1 MPIYIIERK
10 FAETSGELI
19 GLEHQAEAQQSRMT
33 ETAHSKLG
41 KKSRWTSL
49 EIGLITIVSLFFIII
64 VALIVLFA
72 VHQKYEVC
80 TTADCTSSAA
90 RLLENMDTSVDPCD
104 NFFEYAC
111 GSWLK
116 QNVIPESSSVYSTFM
131 TLRDSL
137 DIFVKEVLEKTVEGE
152 AVALTKAK
160 TLYKSCI
167 NDREIEKRGGTP
179 LIEMLPDVYDW
190 PIAVD
195 NWEAKYGKLWRLE
208 DVIAKLNVNYG
219 SQLVINF
226 FIGIDDK
233 DSSSHIIHYDQQG
246 SLGLP
251 SRDQFACTGSSEA
264 LCKAYMQFMT
274 ELAKLIRNDRGL
286 AVNET
291 QISEEVIR
299 ILEFES
305 DLANATD
312 TQEDRNH
319 PGFLYNK
326 MELGDLNANF
336 TIEVDSQKF
345 NWSYFTAKIMNTVN
359 VTIPETEK
367 IMNYAPNYFRR
378 LNHILAKYSKRDL
391 QNYMV
396 WRFVMSMV
404 MSLSGSYRET
414 RKEYRKV
421 VYGTIKETE
430 MWRQCVS
437 FVNNNMDEAVGRLY
451 VEQAFSEKSKE
462 MIIEMI
468 KEIQEVFIN
477 NLEQLTWMDRQTKE
491 AAKQKA
497 KAIREQIGYDDKILD
512 DEYLN
517 SEYSDINFSADKYF
531 ENILHNSE
539 NSQKKRLQKLHQKV
553 NRENWVTGAAVVN
566 AFYSTSKNQIV
577 FPAGI
582 LQLPFFSKSQSNSLN
597 YGGIGMVIGHEI
609 THGFDNNGRH
619 HDEKGDMKDWWTKES
634 NERFLE
640 LSKCMVNQYSNFTL
654 DVDSGTHMNGKNT
667 LAENIADN
675 GGLRQAF
682 QAYKNHVAV
691 HGPDPPLPGIDLS
704 HDQLFFLNFAQ
715 VWCSKARP
723 EHVLSSVNSDTHSQ
737 GIFRVLGTLQNFPQ
751 FAETFKCKNGSYM
764 SPEKRCRV
772 W

>member
-1 MPIYIIERK
+1 EGK
-10 FAETSGELI
+10 KENS
-19 GLEHQAEAQQSRMT
+19 QQSRMT

-72 VHQKYEVC
+72 VC

-137 DIFVKEVLEKTVEGE
+137 DIFVKGQTHPPNMP
-152 AVALTKAK
+152 
-160 TLYKSCI
+160 SC
-167 NDREIEKRGGTP
+167 EIEKRGGTP
-179 LIEMLPDVYDW
+179 LIEMLPDC
-190 PIAVD
+190 
-195 NWEAKYGKLWRLE
+195 

-462 MIIEMI
+462 MVSWEMI

-517 SEYSDINFSADKYF
+517 SEYNKYF

-723 EHVLSSVNSDTHSQ
+723 EHVLSS
-737 GIFRVLGTLQNFPQ
+737 NFPQ

>member
-1 MPIYIIERK
+1 MNENFHDWFCR
-10 FAETSGELI
+10 FLAD
-19 GLEHQAEAQQSRMT
+19 
-33 ETAHSKLG
+33 
-41 KKSRWTSL
+41 
-49 EIGLITIVSLFFIII
+49 
-64 VALIVLFA
+64 
-72 VHQKYEVC
+72 EVC

-137 DIFVKEVLEKTVEGE
+137 DIFVKGQTHPPNMP
-152 AVALTKAK
+152 
-160 TLYKSCI
+160 SC
-167 NDREIEKRGGTP
+167 EIEKRGGTP

-190 PIAVD
+190 PIC
-195 NWEAKYGKLWRLE
+195 
-208 DVIAKLNVNYG
+208 LNVNYG

-299 ILEFES
+299 ILE
-305 DLANATD
+305 D
-312 TQEDRNH
+312 
-319 PGFLYNK
+319 FLS
-326 MELGDLNANF
+326 
-336 TIEVDSQKF
+336 VDSQKF

-462 MIIEMI
+462 MVSWEMI